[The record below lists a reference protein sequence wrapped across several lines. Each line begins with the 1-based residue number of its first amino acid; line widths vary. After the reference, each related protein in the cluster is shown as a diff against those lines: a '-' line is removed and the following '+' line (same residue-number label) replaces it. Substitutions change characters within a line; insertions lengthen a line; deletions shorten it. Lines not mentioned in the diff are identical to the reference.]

1 MAVADPKSKPQKSA
15 SSKYVDFDEFIEY
28 QLKKTRS
35 GIHHTDVLSAV
46 VVLAVFLTGYLLVF
60 TIADHWIIQGGLSD
74 LARTILLG
82 IVGAISVTWLVTKI
96 ALPLYREVNILYAA
110 KEIEESYPELKSSLV
125 SWVQFR
131 EEGREIPSEIL
142 KAIEKRTALEIKEA
156 DVDQAVD
163 RQFLM
168 RSSYVLLGIVVVM
181 CLYTVF
187 SPKKLSNSVWRAFF
201 PAASVSASTKTEILE
216 VIPGDYEV
224 LARDQL
230 DVTVD
235 LSGVIPENVSLLFTT
250 SDHRFVD
257 EPIPMRNTGEG
268 LPRFRAR
275 LTGTNGEGLL
285 KDLTYR
291 IEAGDAVSDTYQI
304 RIKQPPS
311 ATVTSI
317 EYDYPDYMLL
327 DDKSQSTSTI
337 DAWEGV
343 YVTVRAQTNM
353 PITSAQLFR
362 SDNDV
367 AEETADVLT
376 MQKTGPDQIEARWRL
391 KFREDGTFANYYFI
405 QVKNEAEESDPQ
417 PTIHRIKIR
426 PDLKPEISILYPTED
441 LNVPANAVIPI
452 AFEARDP
459 DFMLR
464 RVLLKI
470 EREGELLPN
479 VPRLFEG
486 PETPEVRSKYRFD
499 LKPLKLTTGDQLQFF
514 LEAED
519 NFEPF
524 DNLPKHVTR
533 TSKLTINIVEPVEEE
548 QAEQFTQEQEENL
561 RQQLNESDPQQQER
575 QQQQPPKEGSEMSE
589 ESAEEKSEN
598 KDPNEQGEPQDGGK
612 QEEGDQQNAQP
623 DQKNMS
629 DSEQRERSG
638 KKGDSSQKGES
649 GQETEGDQPN
659 PENTPNDKQGSN
671 DPASMK
677 ENGDKEKSS
686 EENPAEGTQTGEQ
699 NSEPDG
705 TPTENT
711 SQKNETGSSQKKT
724 KKAEDDQALKKLLEW
739 SEKNKE
745 KNSDAEQQPDPAEQ
759 KETPNSDAAPNQ
771 ENKSEP
777 QETGESKPDPKS
789 DSPMNSESESPGN
802 PSADSPMPPGAENK
816 DPASESTPE
825 PKMDD
830 DSKSDSP
837 NDTPSANSP
846 EKSGE
851 NPKSD
856 PSAPK
861 GESPQENTPENATK
875 NSPQPSNSEGE
886 KREDGNS
893 SKTGEEPPADSPS
906 EMKSTTPDKNQQ
918 QKSPETSNSE
928 TNKAPAGDMPE
939 QTMDEPQPGEQK
951 SGEQK
956 SGEQMSGEQMSGEQ
970 KSGEQKSG
978 EQKSGEQKSGEQ
990 KSGEQKSGEQ
1000 KSGEQKSGEQKSG
1013 EQKSGEQKS
1022 GEQKSGEQKSGEQMS
1037 GEQKSGEQKSGEQM
1051 SGEQMSGEQMSGEQK
1066 SGEQKPGEQKPG
1078 EQKSGEQKSGEQKSG
1093 EQKSGEQKSG
1103 EQKSGEQKSGEQ
1115 KSGEQKSGEQK
1126 SGEQKSGE
1134 QKSGEQKSGEQ
1145 KSGEQKSGEGAGG
1158 QEGEASKGSEAG
1170 EPGQMDSGKNSTAQ
1184 TGGGGAG
1191 GSGTETPSSVS
1202 EPSSGESPQLTPEEA
1217 NLANKKK
1224 AVDLALKKLQDQI
1237 ERGETPQELMEQLGY
1252 TEKDL
1257 SSFMQRL
1264 EERLSDPGIN
1274 KEAETEAA
1282 RRQFDSLLKGLD
1294 YKSTGERRDGGDHE
1308 RQAAEGFGG
1317 ANRPVIPEYREEDE
1331 AFKRKLSRQ
1340 GTKK

>member
-131 EEGREIPSEIL
+131 EEGREIPPEIL

-163 RQFLM
+163 RRFLM

-257 EPIPMRNTGEG
+257 EPIAMRNTGEG

-353 PITSAQLFR
+353 PISSAQLFR

-367 AEETADVLT
+367 AEETADVIN

-405 QVKNEAEESDPQ
+405 QVRNEADETDPQ

-464 RVLLKI
+464 RVLLKL

-486 PETPEVRSKYRFD
+486 PEAPEVRSKYRFD
-499 LKPLKLTTGDQLQFF
+499 LKPLKLKAGDQLQFF

-533 TSKLTINIVEPVEEE
+533 TSKVTINIIEPVEEE

-561 RQQLNESDPQQQER
+561 QQQLNESDPQQQDR
-575 QQQQPPKEGSEMSE
+575 QQQTPPKDGSEMPE
-589 ESAEEKSEN
+589 ESKEENPQEKN
-598 KDPNEQGEPQDGGK
+598 PNEQGEPQNGGK
-612 QEEGDQQNAQP
+612 QEEGDQENGPP

-629 DSEQRERSG
+629 DSEKRDQSG
-638 KKGDSSQKGES
+638 KRGDSSQKGES
-649 GQETEGDQPN
+649 GQGADGDQPN
-659 PENTPNDKQGSN
+659 PENTPNEKKGAN
-671 DPASMK
+671 DPASQK
-677 ENGDKEKSS
+677 ETGNKEKSS
-686 EENPAEGTQTGEQ
+686 KENPAEGKQTGEQ
-699 NSEPDG
+699 NSETNG
-705 TPTENT
+705 NRTENT
-711 SQKNETGSSQKKT
+711 SQKNGTGSSPKNT

-745 KNSDAEQQPDPAEQ
+745 KNPDAEQQPDPAQQ
-759 KETPNSDAAPNQ
+759 KESAPNGDADPNQ
-771 ENKSEP
+771 ENKSGP
-777 QETGESKPDPKS
+777 QQPDDSKRDPMS

-816 DPASESTPE
+816 DPAPGKTSQ
-825 PKMDD
+825 PKMDGD
-830 DSKSDSP
+830 PQSDSQS
-837 NDTPSANSP
+837 DMPSANSP
-846 EKSGE
+846 EMKGE

-856 PSAPK
+856 PSSPK
-861 GESPQENTPENATK
+861 GDSPQENTPENAA
-875 NSPQPSNSEGE
+875 NDSPQPSNTEGD
-886 KREDGNS
+886 KRETGSS
-893 SKTGEEPPADSPS
+893 SKSGEEPSTDSPS
-906 EMKSTTPDKNQQ
+906 EMKNTTPDKNQP
-918 QKSPETSNSE
+918 QKPPETANPE
-928 TNKAPAGDMPE
+928 TNKSPAGDMAD
-939 QTMDEPQPGEQK
+939 QTMGDPQSGEPKSGDPKSGDPK

-956 SGEQMSGEQMSGEQ
+956 SGDP
-970 KSGEQKSG
+970 KSGDPKSG
-978 EQKSGEQKSGEQ
+978 DPKSGDPKSGDP
-990 KSGEQKSGEQ
+990 KSGDPKSGDP
-1000 KSGEQKSGEQKSG
+1000 KSG
-1013 EQKSGEQKS
+1013 
-1022 GEQKSGEQKSGEQMS
+1022 
-1037 GEQKSGEQKSGEQM
+1037 
-1051 SGEQMSGEQMSGEQK
+1051 
-1066 SGEQKPGEQKPG
+1066 
-1078 EQKSGEQKSGEQKSG
+1078 
-1093 EQKSGEQKSG
+1093 
-1103 EQKSGEQKSGEQ
+1103 
-1115 KSGEQKSGEQK
+1115 
-1126 SGEQKSGE
+1126 
-1134 QKSGEQKSGEQ
+1134 
-1145 KSGEQKSGEGAGG
+1145 
-1158 QEGEASKGSEAG
+1158 
-1170 EPGQMDSGKNSTAQ
+1170 
-1184 TGGGGAG
+1184 
-1191 GSGTETPSSVS
+1191 
-1202 EPSSGESPQLTPEEA
+1202 
-1217 NLANKKK
+1217 
-1224 AVDLALKKLQDQI
+1224 
-1237 ERGETPQELMEQLGY
+1237 
-1252 TEKDL
+1252 
-1257 SSFMQRL
+1257 
-1264 EERLSDPGIN
+1264 
-1274 KEAETEAA
+1274 
-1282 RRQFDSLLKGLD
+1282 
-1294 YKSTGERRDGGDHE
+1294 
-1308 RQAAEGFGG
+1308 
-1317 ANRPVIPEYREEDE
+1317 
-1331 AFKRKLSRQ
+1331 
-1340 GTKK
+1340 